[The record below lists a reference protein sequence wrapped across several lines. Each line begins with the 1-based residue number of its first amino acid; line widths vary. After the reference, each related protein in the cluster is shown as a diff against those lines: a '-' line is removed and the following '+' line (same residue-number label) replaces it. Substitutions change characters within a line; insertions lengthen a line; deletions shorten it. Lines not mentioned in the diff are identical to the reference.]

1 MFKNDNSI
9 QQFSS
14 FEIELQARIERSLA
28 ISACARDVGRT
39 FAQWFCIVS
48 LRTIR
53 LVRRLDAERRQRRA
67 ICELQRFDD
76 RTLGDMGVTR
86 SEIELLVRNG
96 RPTHGAAHQYTW
108 REQA

>member
-14 FEIELQARIERSLA
+14 LEIERQARIERNLA
-28 ISACARDVGRT
+28 ISAYARDVART
-39 FAQWFCIVS
+39 FAQWFCILAS
-48 LRTIR
+48 RSIR
-53 LVRRLDAERRQRRA
+53 LVRRLDAERRRRRA

-96 RPTHGAAHQYTW
+96 RPAHGAAHRQ
-108 REQA
+108 